1 MVPMVY
7 TARGILQARILEWV
21 AFPSSQGSVPS
32 TSLLKPRC
40 SKLTAVLSPCPALP
54 VPLLQIIPF
63 YSI

>member
-7 TARGILQARILEWV
+7 TAHGILQDRILEWV

-32 TSLLKPRC
+32 TSLLKPKC
-40 SKLTAVLSPCPALP
+40 SKLTDVLSPCPALP

-63 YSI
+63 YTI